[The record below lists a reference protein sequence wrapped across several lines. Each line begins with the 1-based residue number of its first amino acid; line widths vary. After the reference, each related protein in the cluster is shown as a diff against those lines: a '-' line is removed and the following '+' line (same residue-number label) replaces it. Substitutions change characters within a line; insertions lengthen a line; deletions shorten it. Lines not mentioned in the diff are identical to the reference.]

1 MCACVR
7 ARVRV
12 CQCMYLIYI
21 YIFPRPFDPSTP
33 RPLDPSTPR
42 PLDVHLYK
50 KEGRKEERTKKEN
63 YRPVSLL
70 PAISKLFERDMYN
83 QIMGYI
89 EKYLSP
95 YLFGFRK
102 EHSTEQCLNVMI
114 ERWKKAIDQQKCVG
128 AVLTDL
134 SKAFDCLNHQLLIAK
149 QEAYGFEKE
158 ALSFIYDYLSKRNQ
172 RTKINASYSSWREV
186 KTGVPQGSILG
197 PLLFNIFIND
207 VFLFIENTKITNYA
221 DDNIPIYC

>member
-1 MCACVR
+1 MSKLRSNTRLERPRIMNSKIKYRLDSKKAAVKNDIPTR
-7 ARVRV
+7 
-12 CQCMYLIYI
+12 MLIEINEISSVFLTKI
-21 YIFPRPFDPSTP
+21 YNDSIEDQLFPG
-33 RPLDPSTPR
+33 PLKEA
-42 PLDVHLYK
+42 DVLPIHK
-50 KEGRKEERTKKEN
+50 KEERTKKVN

-102 EHSTEQCLNVMI
+102 GHSTEQCLNVVT

-149 QEAYGFEKE
+149 LEAYGFEKE
-158 ALSFIYDYLSKRNQ
+158 ALSFIYDYLC
-172 RTKINASYSSWREV
+172 
-186 KTGVPQGSILG
+186 KT
-197 PLLFNIFIND
+197 FINN
-207 VFLFIENTKITNYA
+207 LGFI
-221 DDNIPIYC
+221 